1 MDSKSVNIIALKLYL
16 FEVNFE
22 SREYGISVHISKNC
36 KTNEKKIEDPRT
48 SIIGAS
54 INSFE
59 LIWAE
64 RIDSLLLTNYCS

>member
-22 SREYGISVHISKNC
+22 SRKYGISAYIKNLQ
-36 KTNEKKIEDPRT
+36 DPRN

-59 LIWAE
+59 LSWAE

>member
-22 SREYGISVHISKNC
+22 SRKYGISAYIKNLQDKRKKSK
-36 KTNEKKIEDPRT
+36 DPRN

-59 LIWAE
+59 LSWAE